1 MTSIKIII
9 RRQICMQKYTT
20 LNNFLTYVGKPNR
33 SFSSLGR
40 WFFEFWHRVNFLAD
54 ASCVKQDRFLTVA
67 LIRFESKGDRSTHFP
82 VLYLPPSLFPYSNIP
97 SYTLLQNICIF
108 VTNSHLKF
116 REGFSQHYFMS
127 HFNWLNFL

>member
-1 MTSIKIII
+1 MLYDLHKNHNNKMTKLYENLIVPSASKMI
-9 RRQICMQKYTT
+9 
-20 LNNFLTYVGKPNR
+20 F
-33 SFSSLGR
+33 FSK
-40 WFFEFWHRVNFLAD
+40 FCHRVNCLAD

-97 SYTLLQNICIF
+97 SYTPLLQNICIF

-127 HFNWLNFL
+127 HFN